1 MRLRARTL
9 AVLVAAA
16 LAACQ
21 AGQWSYDRPRTTPA
35 QLDRDMNECRKRA
48 APRGSLSYPALTGMD
63 RSAFNACMEGRGYTV
78 TRQ

>member
-1 MRLRARTL
+1 MRSRGRTL

-21 AGQWSYDRPRTTPA
+21 GGQWSYDRPRTTPA

-48 APRGSLSYPALTGMD
+48 VPRGPLSYPALTGMD
-63 RSAFNACMEGRGYTV
+63 RDAFNACMEGRGYTV